1 MAEAKWLG
9 APLALVL
16 ASWFVDYTLLAVAV
30 LLLATTWLLW
40 HMTRIMVH
48 GSLRLERGPRP
59 AMGRLRAT
67 VTLLRR
73 DPSLNGWRA
82 GVPW

>member
-30 LLLATTWLLW
+30 LLLATMWLLW
-40 HMTRIMVH
+40 HTTGVMVR
-48 GSLRLERGPRP
+48 GVLRLERGPRP
-59 AMGRLRAT
+59 AMGQLRAT
-67 VTLLRR
+67 VALLRR
-73 DPSLNGWRA
+73 EPPLHG
-82 GVPW
+82 